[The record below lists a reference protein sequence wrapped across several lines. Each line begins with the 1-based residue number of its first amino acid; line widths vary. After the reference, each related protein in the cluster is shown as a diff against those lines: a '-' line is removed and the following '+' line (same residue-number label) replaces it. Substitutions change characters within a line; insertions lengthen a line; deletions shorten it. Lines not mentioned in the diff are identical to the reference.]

1 MLEDILD
8 QSIREEL
15 LQRLEQDPISD
26 SPVAQSRWSWAMI
39 AAMSFR
45 LWELSCLC
53 FGRGS

>member
-1 MLEDILD
+1 MEDILD